1 MKFLVYLLMWLLLE
15 PILQVGGVTVAGL
28 FLVVMFGLGVYML
41 VRRKDHS
48 GRGPQDYYPQGGHE
62 SGPVVYVVS
71 PTQCPLHGDSGEG
84 ALHPARRPWRDQS
97 DSLRWGPDR

>member
-48 GRGPQDYYPQGGHE
+48 RRGPQDYYPQGGQE
-62 SGPVVYVVS
+62 PGSVVYVVS
-71 PTQCPLHGDSGEG
+71 PTQCPLHDDTGDG
-84 ALHPARRPWRDQS
+84 ALHPARRPQRDQS
-97 DSLRWGPDR
+97 GTLRWGPDQ